1 MNTRRDNTSGRTN
14 VYLES
19 ATDLWCADLRYL
31 NDDGKQVRHRKR
43 SKDRGEVEAWLDKK
57 ERELGLSV

>member
-1 MNTRRDNTSGRTN
+1 LNTRKDNTSGRTN

-31 NDDGKQVRHRKR
+31 DDEGNQVRHRKR
-43 SKDRGEVEAWLDKK
+43 SKDRAEVEAWLTEK